1 MQAELCDI
9 KRAVASGARD
19 AGRRLKTE
27 LRRQVA
33 SVGIG
38 RRLTQQLRRQA
49 LPKPPFCTADGLN
62 CRAGALSA
70 ASRPPRPPPLA
81 AWRDPRTC
89 LLLDPGGARGSPGL
103 LAMYP
108 ACRGC
113 RSALQGRWVCMAST
127 AGPRAARCSIR
138 ADPTSTSCMA
148 AGSPGSIAGPGAPP
162 WPHA

>member
-70 ASRPPRPPPLA
+70 ASPSPSAAASCGVEARASGQTSTPRGRMIA
-81 AWRDPRTC
+81 DRAVDAT
-89 LLLDPGGARGSPGL
+89 GS
-103 LAMYP
+103 A
-108 ACRGC
+108 
-113 RSALQGRWVCMAST
+113 T
-127 AGPRAARCSIR
+127 AGDPVETHALGALAQSRSLLRA
-138 ADPTSTSCMA
+138 
-148 AGSPGSIAGPGAPP
+148 
-162 WPHA
+162 